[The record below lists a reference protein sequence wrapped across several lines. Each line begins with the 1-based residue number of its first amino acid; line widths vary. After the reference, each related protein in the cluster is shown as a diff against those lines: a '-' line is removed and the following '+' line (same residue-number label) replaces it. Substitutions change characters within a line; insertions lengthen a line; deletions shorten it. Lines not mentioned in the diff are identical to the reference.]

1 MSNLAH
7 SIAVARDNSPYLAQ
21 SQTLFP
27 DLVARL
33 VTDAPEL
40 ILQELFAG
48 IPNDIATLDA
58 EMSQLRILKRQAHLV
73 IAVSDIARHW
83 DWEQVTHHLTG
94 LADFCLQRI
103 LTASARAQGV
113 IGTDDNPVPGLFIL
127 AVGKYGAHELNYS
140 SDVDFNVFYDPHKIQ
155 VPNPAR
161 AERTLIKIVQGVVKG
176 MDAMTEHGYIFRT
189 DLRLRPD
196 PRSNAVAVS
205 TLTAERYYA
214 TLGQN
219 WERAAMIKARACAG
233 DIASGNAFIETVL
246 GPFIW
251 RKNMDY
257 AAIEDI
263 LAIKRQIHA
272 RKDVGNSLLIAGHHL
287 KLGVG
292 GIREIEFYAQVQQLI
307 LGGRHPELRAIRTVD
322 ALAELAKRGFIEQ
335 DDATFLTSAYGFLRT
350 AEHAVQMINDE
361 QTHKVPDH
369 EAGQLQFAAL
379 MSAAGFDELSEKLE
393 QIFTNVRRTYGELF
407 PEADSLSSSQGNLV
421 FTGVE
426 PGPDTLLALKA
437 LGYND
442 GEGLWYD
449 MAAWLGGRV
458 KATRTEKARELLT
471 AIAPD
476 IVEFCAQTGQPDKAF
491 NAFRQF
497 FSQLA
502 MGVSLLSMFHQK
514 PDYLKYVISLMTLSP
529 MITEWVARRPSIL
542 DALSDP
548 NFLNLDG
555 DTVTEQGTNLTI
567 NTDFETALNVSR
579 RWARE
584 ARFRISAALLSGAIS
599 PDYAGEMHAVLADA
613 IIAKLIPAAKT
624 EAERRTREIKGEIS
638 VLGMGKLA
646 SRDLNLNSDLD
657 LMVIYRPAPNEDDAN
672 NKYTKFTQRLV
683 SALSSITEEGAL
695 YDVDMA
701 LRPSG
706 RSGPVAVSC
715 EAFERYYDEK
725 AWSWEFMALTRSR
738 VVAATSDDFAD
749 HVSGLCL
756 SAMQAKRDEL
766 DMPADIAQML
776 TRLRKEKPM
785 SYELDLKNAH
795 GGIRDIEFIAQK
807 LLLLDRFK
815 NQELGLRI
823 GDVLKNNADKLGRE
837 TTTQLAKVYKFYLS
851 LLQYQSVWLSG
862 QSSSLSKEDLG
873 AFAEFMKFEN
883 ETALLEDLWAKRN
896 YVEGVVDDFI
906 FG

>member
-1 MSNLAH
+1 MSNLAR
-7 SIAVARDNSPYLAQ
+7 SIAIVRDNSPYLAQ
-21 SQTLFP
+21 SLILFP
-27 DLVARL
+27 DLVAL
-33 VTDAPEL
+33 LEKGSSEQ

-48 IPNDIATLDA
+48 IPNDVATLEV

-73 IAVSDIARHW
+73 IAVSDIARIW
-83 DWEQVTHHLTG
+83 DWEKVTHHLTG

-113 IGTDDNPVPGLFIL
+113 TGTDENPVPGLFIL

-233 DIASGNAFIETVL
+233 DIASGNEFIETVL

-272 RKDVGNSLLIAGHHL
+272 RKDVGNSLQIAGHHL

-335 DDATFLTSAYGFLRT
+335 GDAAFLTSAYGFLRT

-369 EAGQLQFAAL
+369 EIGQNQFAGL
-379 MSAAGFDELSEKLE
+379 MGAAGFNELSEKLG

-407 PEADSLSSSQGNLV
+407 PEADSLSSSKGNLV

-426 PGPDTLLALKA
+426 PGPDTLLALEA

-442 GEGLWYD
+442 GVGLWYD

-476 IVEFCAQTGQPDKAF
+476 IVEYCAQTGQPDKAF

-548 NFLNLDG
+548 NFLNVNEASVIDHGSSLNS
-555 DTVTEQGTNLTI
+555 E
-567 NTDFETALNVSR
+567 TDFESALNMTR

-599 PDYAGEMHAVLADA
+599 PDRAGDMHAVLAEA
-613 IIAKLIPAAKT
+613 IIEKLIAVAKI
-624 EAERRTREIKGEIS
+624 EAQRRTGAITGDIS

-657 LMVIYRPAPNEDDAN
+657 LMVIYRPGKSESDAN
-672 NKYTKFTQRLV
+672 NKYAKFTQRLV
-683 SALSSITEEGAL
+683 SALSSITEEGPL

-715 EAFERYYDEK
+715 DAFQGYYNEK
-725 AWSWEFMALTRSR
+725 AWSWEFMALSRSR
-738 VVAATSDDFAD
+738 VIAATTPEFAD
-749 HVSGLCL
+749 HVSGLCRRAL
-756 SAMQAKRDEL
+756 RADRADL
-766 DMPADIAQML
+766 DMPADIADML
-776 TRLRKEKPM
+776 TRLRKDKPM
-785 SYELDLKNAH
+785 AYELDLKNAR
-795 GGIRDIEFIAQK
+795 GGIREIEFIAQK
-807 LLLLDRFK
+807 LFLQNRFSDLAPGMSIP
-815 NQELGLRI
+815 NILTG
-823 GDVLKNNADKLGRE
+823 GVVDVPGETAQKLAE
-837 TTTQLAKVYKFYLS
+837 IYKSYLA
-851 LLQYQSVWLSG
+851 LLQYKSVWQTDNSG
-862 QSSSLSKEDLG
+862 PLAKEDLG
-873 AFAEFMKFEN
+873 VFAEFLKFDN
-883 ETALLEDLWAKRN
+883 EAAMLEDLKAKRN
-896 YVEGVVDDFI
+896 YVESVVDELI
-906 FG
+906 YG